1 MSKNVKINGTTY
13 EGVPKVT
20 IPNSTGDGTSD
31 FYDTTPATAAGG
43 DILSGK
49 TAFIGAGEVTG
60 SMPNNGAVSP
70 TLSTKDGKY
79 TIPAGYHNGS
89 GTVSISTTEQGK
101 IISGNIKSGVT
112 ILGVAG
118 SSSVVDTKDATAAAG
133 PIVSGKTAYI
143 NGAKVTGNLTLIA
156 VTQDANT
163 KALTIS

>member
-1 MSKNVKINGTTY
+1 
-13 EGVPKVT
+13 
-20 IPNSTGDGTSD
+20 
-31 FYDTTPATAAGG
+31 
-43 DILSGK
+43 
-49 TAFIGAGEVTG
+49 
-60 SMPNNGAVSP
+60 MPNNGAVSP

-89 GTVSISTTEQGK
+89 GRVSISTTEQGK

-133 PIVSGKTAYI
+133 TIVSGKTAYI